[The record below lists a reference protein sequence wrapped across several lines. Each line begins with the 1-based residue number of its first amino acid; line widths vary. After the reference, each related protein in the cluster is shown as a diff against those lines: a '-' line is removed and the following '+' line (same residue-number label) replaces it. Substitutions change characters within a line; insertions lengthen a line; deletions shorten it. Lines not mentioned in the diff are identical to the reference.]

1 MKTFTGSFRT
11 PENTQIVRISV
22 EKFDM
27 ASVLDALEEKG
38 IELDIDNDDGIVLHR
53 DSIVASFPKIE
64 GELYLELDREWEVGH
79 DWE

>member
-11 PENTQIVRISV
+11 PENTQILHISV

-27 ASVLDALEEKG
+27 VSVLDALEEKG
-38 IELDIDNDDGIVLHR
+38 IDVDVDGEDEITLYD
-53 DSIVASFPKIE
+53 DSISASFPQIE
-64 GELYLELDREWEVGH
+64 GELYLELDR